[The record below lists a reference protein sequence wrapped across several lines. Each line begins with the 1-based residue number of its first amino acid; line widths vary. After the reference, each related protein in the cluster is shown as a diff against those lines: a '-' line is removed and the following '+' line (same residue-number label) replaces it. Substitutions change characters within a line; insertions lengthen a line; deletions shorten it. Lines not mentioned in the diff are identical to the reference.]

1 LIARH
6 QIRDAAL
13 DDHPIIERLLQL
25 GSEHAGVVGGH
36 GSGKS
41 ELDQIAVVASKGLAL
56 VVLPRVR
63 AVVEDG
69 LECRR

>member
-36 GSGKS
+36 GGNQT
-41 ELDQIAVVASKGLAL
+41 LRLLAA
-56 VVLPRVR
+56 R
-63 AVVEDG
+63 
-69 LECRR
+69 